1 MMSNYKRLHPITAI
15 SNFLKELKQLIAP
28 IIIFLFIGRGGQKE
42 SIWEYTPMFFMMLM
56 ILIVL
61 ISGIVKW
68 RRFTYRLEE
77 GELRIE
83 YGLLVKKKRYIPFER
98 IQSLDLSEG
107 ILHRPFGLVKVK
119 IETAGSNVP
128 EAEAELTAIKKS
140 EADEIQQIIS
150 EAKKS
155 SVKIETNDVTF
166 DVEQSNE
173 IIYQISKKEM
183 FIMASTSGGAGV
195 IVSALLAFISQFN
208 EMIPYE
214 KIFKELSHLVESG
227 VFLIIFLI
235 VLILLVAWI
244 GSIVVTLIKYN
255 GFTTKLSDGNFI
267 ITRGLLERRQT
278 TIPLHRIQA
287 VRITE
292 NPLRQLWGYASVF
305 IESAGGSVADKE
317 SMNVVLIPIVKKSK
331 IPSILGDVL
340 TDYNFHTSFHKAP
353 SRAKNRYIIREILKV
368 LPISAGLAIAFWP
381 FGLLSI
387 ILLAFFAVF
396 GHLRFRAAGW
406 RVEQDQLSLRY
417 RGLLKHTIF
426 MRRNRIQS
434 MMVKQ
439 SWFQRKLQLASIFST
454 VKSSGT
460 GKTSKVYHLELSDV
474 NTIYQWYRK

>member
-1 MMSNYKRLHPITAI
+1 MSNYKRLHPITAI

-406 RVEQDQLSLRY
+406 SMEQDQLSLRF